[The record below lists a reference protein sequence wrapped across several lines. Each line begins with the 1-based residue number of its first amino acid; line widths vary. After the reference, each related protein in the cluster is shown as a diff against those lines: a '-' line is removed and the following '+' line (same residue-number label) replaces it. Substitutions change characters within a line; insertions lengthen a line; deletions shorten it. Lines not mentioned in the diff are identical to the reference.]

1 MADAI
6 RGGFSG
12 DVRVLYDGEQCD
24 DGGFEVHGGEE
35 QSGWKVGE
43 SGEGEQ
49 GSTHLFE
56 LYGTMCV
63 A

>member
-1 MADAI
+1 MADTVP
-6 RGGFSG
+6 GGLSG
-12 DVRVLYDGEQCD
+12 DVGVHGGEERD
-24 DGGFEVHGGEE
+24 DGGFEDHGGEKRCR
-35 QSGWKVGE
+35 WKVSE

-56 LYGTMCV
+56 LDGTMCV